1 MAARL
6 STLLATL
13 PPGMLLDSNGD
24 AEVTA
29 PVVEAS
35 GEVHP
40 GAVFVARVGLGRDGH
55 DFIPAAIAAG
65 AVAIVGE
72 REISGLAVPYARVRD
87 AQQAV
92 GYLAAEYHGNPS
104 RHLTVVGVTGTD
116 GKTTTSTLVRAVLE
130 AGLGRRV
137 GLMTTLNAD
146 TGDATTDVGLHVTT
160 PGAPQ
165 VQSLLAQMVR
175 NGLTHV
181 VVEMT
186 SHGLAQGRLNGV
198 EVDAAVMTNL
208 THEHLDYHGTFEAYR
223 DAKGILFERAAGG
236 IAVVNADDENAGY
249 FAELAAG
256 ATVLRYGM
264 DDAAQT
270 RAEAVEYGPRGTRF
284 TVGGHPFRTALLG
297 RFNVSNVLAAITLGR
312 AFGFDD
318 DAIQRGLD
326 AVVAID
332 GRLERIDEGQPFTAI
347 VDFAHTPNS
356 LGAVLGVCRQM
367 LGEGGRLIVV
377 FGSAGLRDREKRAL
391 MAKVAVAQADL
402 TVLTA
407 EDPRTESL
415 DEILAEMDAA
425 ATAAGSERG
434 RTHVVVPDRG
444 AAILYACE
452 QASAGDLVIACGKGH
467 EQSMAFGTTEYPWDD
482 REAMRSALRGTA
494 LATLPT
500 AD

>member
-1 MAARL
+1 MAARF
-6 STLLATL
+6 STLLAAL
-13 PPGMLLDSNGD
+13 PTGMLLGSGGD

-35 GEVHP
+35 AEVLP
-40 GAVFVARVGLGRDGH
+40 GGVFVARVGLGRDGH

-65 AVAIVGE
+65 AIAIVGE
-72 REISGLAVPYARVRD
+72 REIAGLTVPYARVTD

-92 GYLAAEYHGNPS
+92 GYLAAEYHANPS
-104 RHLTVVGVTGTD
+104 RHLTVIGVTGTD

-165 VQSLLAQMVR
+165 VQHLLAQMVG
-175 NGLTHV
+175 NALTHV

-208 THEHLDYHGTFEAYR
+208 SHEHLDYHGTLEAYR
-223 DAKGILFERAAGG
+223 DAKGILFARASGG
-236 IAVVNADDENAGY
+236 IAVVNADDENSGY
-249 FAELAAG
+249 FASLAGG
-256 ATVLRYGM
+256 ATVVSYGI
-264 DDAAQT
+264 DAAADA
-270 RAEAVEYGPRGTRF
+270 RAEGVEYGPQGTRF
-284 TVGGHPFRTALLG
+284 TVDGHPYRTALLG
-297 RFNVSNVLAAITLGR
+297 RFNVSNVLAAIALGR
-312 AFGFDD
+312 ALGFDD

-326 AVVAID
+326 AVTAVD
-332 GRLERIDEGQPFTAI
+332 GRLERIDAGQDFTAI

-356 LGAVLGVCRQM
+356 LGAVLGACRQM
-367 LGEGGRLIVV
+367 LGGTGRLIVV

-391 MAKVAVAQADL
+391 MAKIAVAQADL

-415 DEILAEMDAA
+415 EAILSEMDAA
-425 ATAAGSERG
+425 ATAAGGVRDV
-434 RTHVVVPDRG
+434 THTVVPDRG
-444 AAILYACE
+444 EAILFACR
-452 QASAGDLVIACGKGH
+452 QARAGDLVIACGKGH
-467 EQSMAFGTTEYPWDD
+467 EQSMAFGTIEYPWDD
-482 REAMRSALRGTA
+482 RAAMRSALGGVA
-494 LATLPT
+494 LAGLPT

>member
-6 STLLATL
+6 STLLAAL
-13 PPGMLLDSNGD
+13 PPGMLLGSDGD

-35 GEVHP
+35 GDVQP
-40 GAVFVARVGLGRDGH
+40 GGVFVARAGLGRDGH
-55 DFIPAAIAAG
+55 DFIPAAIDAG

-72 REISGLAVPYARVRD
+72 REITGLPVPYARVGD

-165 VQSLLAQMVR
+165 DMAR
-175 NGLTHV
+175 NGLSHV

-198 EVDAAVMTNL
+198 DVDVAVMTNL
-208 THEHLDYHGTFEAYR
+208 SHEHLDYHGTLEAYR
-223 DAKGILFERAAGG
+223 AAKGILFQRASGG
-236 IAVVNADDENAGY
+236 VAVVNADDENAGY
-249 FAELAAG
+249 FASLAGG
-256 ATVLRYGM
+256 AMVVSYGI
-264 DDAAQT
+264 DAAADA
-270 RAEAVEYGPRGTRF
+270 RAEGVEYGPHGTRF
-284 TVGGHPFRTALLG
+284 TVGGHPFATALLG
-297 RFNVSNVLAAITLGR
+297 RFNVSNSLAAIAVGR
-312 AFGFDD
+312 AFGFADD
-318 DAIQRGLD
+318 TIQRGLD
-326 AVVAID
+326 AVTAVD
-332 GRLERIDEGQPFTAI
+332 GRLERIDAGQDFTAI

-356 LGAVLGVCRQM
+356 LGAVLGACRRM
-367 LGEGGRLIVV
+367 LGTTGRLIVV
-377 FGSAGLRDREKRAL
+377 FGSAGLRDRDKRAL
-391 MAKVAVAQADL
+391 MAKIAVAQADL

-415 DEILAEMDAA
+415 DGILAEMDAA
-425 ATAAGSERG
+425 AAAAGSVRG
-434 RTHVVVPDRG
+434 ETHLVIPDRG
-444 AAILYACE
+444 EAILHACR
-452 QASAGDLVIACGKGH
+452 QARAGDLVIACGKGH
-467 EQSMAFGTTEYPWDD
+467 EQSMAFGEVEYPWDD
-482 REAMRSALRGTA
+482 RVAMRTALGGAA

-500 AD
+500 AG